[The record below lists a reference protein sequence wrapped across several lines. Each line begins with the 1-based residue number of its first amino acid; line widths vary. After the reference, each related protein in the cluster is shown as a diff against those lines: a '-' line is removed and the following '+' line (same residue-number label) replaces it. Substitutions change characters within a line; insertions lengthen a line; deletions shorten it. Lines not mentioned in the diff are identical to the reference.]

1 MLAAKFCQYRG
12 KPRWRVSVF
21 LKGKRTQRYFKT
33 HAKAKQWIRDLKST
47 GCVKSFWAALTN
59 QEQIDLVGAYRLA
72 QKRSICL
79 IDAALNYEP
88 ISPKKSS
95 LTIGEAT
102 SRYLEV
108 RSSQNLRPLTL
119 SQIKWKLR
127 LLKESFGEMRCHE
140 VTTAMLETL
149 FESRNWKRSTIE
161 GVIAKLGPFFNWCI
175 RESHSAHNPLKDI
188 LLPKGDDLSPSIFK
202 TEQVSQLMKRAAAAD
217 PGMIPYFALGLFAG
231 VRPME
236 IERLS
241 WNNIL
246 NGFIEITA
254 DKAKTRQRRLISISD
269 NLQQWL
275 NLGGELP
282 VTNKRKR
289 IAKLISYIGLNWKP
303 DIMRHSFAS
312 YHLAL
317 HMSPDKTAFE
327 LGHRDTKML
336 FRHYREL
343 VSTEDAQKYWDIR
356 P

>member
-1 MLAAKFCQYRG
+1 MAQVNRLDPLLGFWESLSESDKKQLSLIYETSTRLGIKLGLTLRSLANLDQA
-12 KPRWRVSVF
+12 
-21 LKGKRTQRYFKT
+21 
-33 HAKAKQWIRDLKST
+33 H
-47 GCVKSFWAALTN
+47 
-59 QEQIDLVGAYRLA
+59 
-72 QKRSICL
+72 
-79 IDAALNYEP
+79 
-88 ISPKKSS
+88 KSS
-95 LTIGEAT
+95 KCLNEAANE
-102 SRYLEV
+102 YLAFKHT
-108 RSSQNLRPLTL
+108 QNLRPSSLDLIKTSL
-119 SQIKWKLR
+119 SQMVIRFPKYQ
-127 LLKESFGEMRCHE
+127 CDQI
-140 VTTAMLETL
+140 TTKMLEHW
-149 FESRNWKRSTIE
+149 FSDKKWKRSTVD
-161 GVIAKLGPFFNWCI
+161 GVIAKIGPFFSWAV
-175 RESHSAHNPLKDI
+175 REGWRLKNPVKGILRPKKDDS
-188 LLPKGDDLSPSIFK
+188 PPSIFTPNEVQRLFKLARK
-202 TEQVSQLMKRAAAAD
+202 TD
-217 PGMIPYFALGLFAG
+217 PGMIPYLALGLFAG

-282 VTNKRKR
+282 VSNKRKR
-289 IAKLISYIGLNWKP
+289 IARLISYIGLNWKP

-343 VSTEDAQKYWDIR
+343 VSTEDAQKYWNIR